1 MTQKVHNTLRNF
13 ISSNNAFCAAL
24 KQDRIEIDNNIIIE
38 LIIYYLT
45 LNKDVLKFLSLHQQQ
60 LIRELIAKQNFTISE
75 NQIQVGNQFTSLDY
89 LKQLVIEI
97 ENKIKPSLKGH
108 IIYLND
114 LPNKE
119 LRIKAYSN
127 QPGKYRVIPL
137 AEGTQERYYALVDRA
152 NEYERTTDVTS
163 KTKPYIRETKDNYLA
178 LVNDIVHRA
187 ITDTLDKYS
196 IKYLKVIASYLQL
209 YPFTTYIGN
218 RIHIPYEVL
227 TIDQSKIAIRK
238 TTHNHPQVNK
248 LKKELVSL
256 LRYQEQL
263 EYDQEIEAHY
273 FKEKVHQL
281 TITEQQMLDLD
292 KSKLRTMLEIYELE
306 HSPQVYNR
314 NLIEYLASSFEEGT
328 VSINRFFANPLL
340 RIFLVDDHQSH
351 FHCSIHLE
359 TLFNLIDSNQLLAE
373 IENQKVLRLIT

>member
-1 MTQKVHNTLRNF
+1 MTQKVLNTLRNF

-38 LIIYYLT
+38 LIIYYFT
-45 LNKDVLKFLSLHQQQ
+45 LNKDILKFLPSHQQQ
-60 LIRELIAKQNFTISE
+60 LIIELIDKQNFTIGE
-75 NQIQVGNQFTSLDY
+75 NNIQIGNHFISLDY
-89 LKQLVIEI
+89 LKQLVLEI

-127 QPGKYRVIPL
+127 QPSKYRVIPL
-137 AEGTQERYYALVDRA
+137 EGTHERYYTLVERA
-152 NEYERTTDVTS
+152 NEYEKTTEVTS

-178 LVNDIVHRA
+178 LVNDIVHKA
-187 ITDTLDKYS
+187 VTDTLDNYS

-209 YPFTTYIGN
+209 YPFTTYIGDK
-218 RIHIPYEVL
+218 IHIPYEVL
-227 TIDQSKIAIRK
+227 TINQSKIAIRK
-238 TTHNHPQVNK
+238 TTHNHPQVTR
-248 LKKELVSL
+248 LKKELISL

-263 EYDQEIEAHY
+263 EYDQELETHY

-281 TITEQQMLDLD
+281 TITEQQMLDLN

-314 NLIEYLASSFEEGT
+314 NLIEHLASSFEEGT

-340 RIFLVDDHQSH
+340 RIFLTDDNQSY

-359 TLFNLIDSNQLLAE
+359 TLFNLVDSNLLLTE